1 MVARISWFSKID
13 YLIWNFLEDHD
24 IVFSPKVL
32 ALNIDYD
39 RQYVGR
45 RLRAMVDAGLIRQHD
60 RGVYELSDLGREF
73 LAGDLSVEE
82 VEALDPSHDSA
93 N

>member
-1 MVARISWFSKID
+1 M
-13 YLIWNFLEDHD
+13 
-24 IVFSPKVL
+24 L

-45 RLRAMVDAGLIRQHD
+45 CLRAMVDAGLIHQHD

-73 LAGDLSVEE
+73 LAGDLPVEE
-82 VEALDPSHDSA
+82 VEELDPDLEK
-93 N
+93 